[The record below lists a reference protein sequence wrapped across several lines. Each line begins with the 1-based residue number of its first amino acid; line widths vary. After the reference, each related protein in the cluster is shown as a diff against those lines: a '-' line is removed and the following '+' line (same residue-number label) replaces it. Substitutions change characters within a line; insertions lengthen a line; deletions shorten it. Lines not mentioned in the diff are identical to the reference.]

1 MINLFYV
8 RSRAERCRHNPDKE
22 TRVSKNW
29 PLVLGR
35 FSRKKGHSKTIR
47 RDGRCP
53 RPADLLCIR
62 NTICRGPVIL
72 YGPFMTRTK

>member
-1 MINLFYV
+1 MFAPELKDAGIT
-8 RSRAERCRHNPDKE
+8 P
-22 TRVSKNW
+22 TRKHVF
-29 PLVLGR
+29 PRIGLLGR

>member
-1 MINLFYV
+1 MFAPELKDAGIT
-8 RSRAERCRHNPDKE
+8 P
-22 TRVSKNW
+22 TRKHVFPRIAW

-62 NTICRGPVIL
+62 NKICRGPVIL
-72 YGPFMTRTK
+72 YCPFMTRTK